1 MTVFKNIKDN
11 KIWGYSD
18 NWLTHGICE
27 SISVGRARPC
37 R

>member
-18 NWLTHGICE
+18 NWLTAFA
-27 SISVGRARPC
+27 STVGVL
-37 R
+37 